1 MLIDSHSH
9 LDDEAFAEDHSA
21 VVARAEAA
29 DIGAIIDPGCDLAS
43 SRLAVDLSRQ
53 YPIVHAAV
61 GFHPENCANTTAAD
75 LDAVRALAAA
85 PKVVAIGEIGLDY
98 HWDDNPSRAKQQ
110 EVFVAQLELAGELGL
125 PVIIHDRDAHG
136 DALALVRSHFSRDAG
151 GVFHCYSGSVETARA
166 LLDLG
171 FYLGFDGPITF
182 KNNKKSPAVVAYAP
196 MDRLLI
202 ETDAPYMAP
211 VPLRGRRNE
220 PAFVTHVAAKMAAIK
235 ALPLEA
241 VAEATTANA
250 KRLFHL

>member
-9 LDDEAFAEDHSA
+9 LDDDAFAEDRDA

-29 DIGAIIDPGCDLAS
+29 GVGAVINPGCDLAS

-61 GFHPENCANTTAAD
+61 GFHPENCAGTTPAD
-75 LDAVRALAAA
+75 LDAVRGLAAA
-85 PKVVAIGEIGLDY
+85 PEVVAIGEIGLDY
-98 HWDDNPSRAKQQ
+98 HWEDNPPRAKQQ
-110 EVFVAQLELAGELGL
+110 EVFVAQLALAGELGL
-125 PVIIHDRDAHG
+125 PAIIHDRDAHG
-136 DALALVRSHFSRDAG
+136 DALALVRSHFNREAG

-196 MDRLLI
+196 LDRLLI

-220 PAFVTHVAAKMAAIK
+220 PAFVTHVAEKMAAIK
-235 ALPLEA
+235 DLPLEA
-241 VAEATTANA
+241 VARATTANA